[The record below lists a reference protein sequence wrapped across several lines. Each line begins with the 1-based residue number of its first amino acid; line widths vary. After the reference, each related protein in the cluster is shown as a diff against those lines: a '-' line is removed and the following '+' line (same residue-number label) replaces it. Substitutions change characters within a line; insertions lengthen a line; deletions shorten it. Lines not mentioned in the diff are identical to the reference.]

1 MIASA
6 LNERDTQESAR
17 ALDDDASR
25 EIRVYLV
32 FGRANCGKSTYAAER
47 FGEDVYEYL
56 DVFQFQ
62 NPSAYRCIP
71 DSKLHTMLSYTL
83 LEYVLG
89 NTLMSAGAAI
99 ASGQID
105 SANVVV
111 EGTYAKAVRRAQI
124 LQTVRNVE
132 NSMAR
137 YGVMIRKI
145 ALYLDCSPE
154 TAKSYG
160 VSKNLYDSFT
170 GLIDVPDESEGFDEV
185 ECIET
190 SRHVLSDDAI
200 KLVRDR
206 NEIDRVTR
214 DDLLGYGRLL
224 KFGAFSQN

>member
-1 MIASA
+1 MIVSA
-6 LNERDTQESAR
+6 LKERDTQESAR

-99 ASGQID
+99 ASGQMD

-137 YGVMIRKI
+137 YGVRIRKI

-154 TAKSYG
+154 TAKS
-160 VSKNLYDSFT
+160 
-170 GLIDVPDESEGFDEV
+170 ER
-185 ECIET
+185 IET
-190 SRHVLSDDAI
+190 SHHVLSDGVA

>member
-1 MIASA
+1 MVASEQS
-6 LNERDTQESAR
+6 ERDEQTSMTAPDNETSK
-17 ALDDDASR
+17 

-47 FGEDVYEYL
+47 FGKDVYDYI

-99 ASGQID
+99 ASGQTD
-105 SANVVV
+105 SADIVV
-111 EGTYAKAVRRAQI
+111 EGTYAKAARRAQI
-124 LQTVRNVE
+124 LQTVRNAE
-132 NSMAR
+132 KSMER
-137 YGVMIRKI
+137 YGVRIRKI

-170 GLIDVPDESEGFDEV
+170 GLVDVPDESEGFDEIEHV
-185 ECIET
+185 ET
-190 SRHVLSDDAI
+190 YPHNLSDDVI

-206 NEIDRVTR
+206 NEVDRVASG
-214 DDLLGYGRLL
+214 DLLGYGRLL
-224 KFGAFSQN
+224 KFDGFSQN

>member
-1 MIASA
+1 MVASEQS
-6 LNERDTQESAR
+6 ERDEQTSMTAPDNETCK
-17 ALDDDASR
+17 

-47 FGEDVYEYL
+47 FGKDVYDYI

-62 NPSAYRCIP
+62 NPSAYRYIP

-89 NTLMSAGAAI
+89 NMLMSAGAAI
-99 ASGQID
+99 ASGQMD

-111 EGTYAKAVRRAQI
+111 EGTYAKAVRRAQV

-137 YGVMIRKI
+137 YGVRIRKI

-170 GLIDVPDESEGFDEV
+170 GLIDAPDESEGFDEV
-185 ECIET
+185 ERIET
-190 SRHVLSDDAI
+190 SHHVLSDDVA